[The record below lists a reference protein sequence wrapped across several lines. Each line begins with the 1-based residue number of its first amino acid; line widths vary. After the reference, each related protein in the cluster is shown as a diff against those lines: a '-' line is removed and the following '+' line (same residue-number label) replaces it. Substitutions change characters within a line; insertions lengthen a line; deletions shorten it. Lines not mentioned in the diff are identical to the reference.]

1 MTSNV
6 IAYIAD
12 RYLAGYREDTCEE
25 GYISYRELL
34 DSFTFYIVPQV
45 NPDGVNIAQHGFRA
59 STLPVWKYDAQ
70 GADYPYQYKANAN
83 GVDLNRNFPYHWD
96 PKLENGIMWP
106 ARRYYCGPEAASEP
120 ETRMII
126 DIMRN
131 IPAEAFIDIHKFG
144 ETLNWIDSDA
154 TEEYRSR
161 YSALA
166 KRMAKD
172 SGFEDL
178 GCERVKFGGY
188 AMNYNLHVNDV
199 FSCVVEVCR
208 LYPYNEG
215 QLDKIIKRIWRLGL
229 VLGEELLKLD
239 DRKEGLRIELD
250 GRTLVAISDAS
261 RRDDAISLTQ
271 LETIIEAVGGDVHY
285 DDQGDVSV
293 SFNGKNAVRSCS
305 DTLKAGEDVYA
316 VAADGRCVNATHLLA
331 DLGVSIILE
340 GKTVK
345 VTGHR

>member
-1 MTSNV
+1 
-6 IAYIAD
+6 
-12 RYLAGYREDTCEE
+12 
-25 GYISYRELL
+25 
-34 DSFTFYIVPQV
+34 
-45 NPDGVNIAQHGFRA
+45 
-59 STLPVWKYDAQ
+59 
-70 GADYPYQYKANAN
+70 
-83 GVDLNRNFPYHWD
+83 
-96 PKLENGIMWP
+96 
-106 ARRYYCGPEAASEP
+106 
-120 ETRMII
+120 MII

-154 TEEYRSR
+154 TDEYRSR

-166 KRMAKD
+166 KRMAED

-178 GCERVKFGGY
+178 GTERVEFGGY

-261 RRDDAISLTQ
+261 RSDDAISLTQ

-285 DDQGDVSV
+285 DDTGDVSV
-293 SFNGKNAVRSCS
+293 SLNGKNAARNCS

-316 VAADGRCVNATHLLA
+316 VSADGRCVNATHLLA

-345 VTGHR
+345 VTSHR